1 MEINI
6 IRQFQNLMQAF
17 GIQALHV
24 KEGFWEESNYDKGLR
39 RQLYADFDYES
50 SLRDRMNDIQDSTL
64 YISKDTFEEYY
75 VTLKIPDTFVTSPG
89 KEFLHIGP
97 YLIELS
103 DKLINKVIE
112 ENNLPLYQ
120 MRELREYYHSIPLIS
135 STNILDNVI
144 ITQAGYLFGGRENV
158 RIQRIS
164 YTNVRNDA
172 AELLKPDAE
181 EKISMTLIEER
192 YSYEDDMLAAIEE
205 GDLEKTLACSRE
217 LGNYKIAP
225 RNTDVLREYK
235 NFSIVLNTLCRKAVQ
250 KAAVHPAHIDFESES
265 FARRIEACNSMPE
278 VNSLCTEMF
287 RKYCL
292 IVRNHSLKGY
302 SKIIQ
307 DTLNFIDFNLREPLS
322 LKLISEKEMVNAS
335 YLSAQFKKE
344 TGKTLTEYIN
354 QKRISSSL
362 VLLTATDLPVQRIAE
377 QVGIYDENYF
387 SRLFRKIQGSTPMQY
402 RNMMKS
408 KI

>member
-1 MEINI
+1 MEVNVIE
-6 IRQFQNLMQAF
+6 QFQNLMQAF

-24 KEGFWEESNYDKGLR
+24 KEGFLEDSNYDKGLR
-39 RQLYADFDYES
+39 RQLYEDFDYES
-50 SLRDRMNDIQDSTL
+50 SLRDRITDIQDSTL
-64 YISKDTFEEYY
+64 YVSKDTFEEYY
-75 VTLKIPDTFVTSPG
+75 VTLKIPDAFVTSPG
-89 KEFLHIGP
+89 REFLHIGP

-120 MRELREYYHSIPLIS
+120 MRELREYYYNVPLIS
-135 STNILDNVI
+135 TINILDNVI
-144 ITQAGYLFGGRENV
+144 ISQAGYLFGGRENV
-158 RIQRIS
+158 KIQRIS
-164 YTNVRNDA
+164 YTHVKNDA

-181 EKISMTLIEER
+181 EKISTILIEER
-192 YSYEDDMLAAIEE
+192 YSYEDDMLTAIEE
-205 GDLEKTLACSRE
+205 GNLEKALACSRE
-217 LGNYKIAP
+217 LGNLKIAP
-225 RNTDVLREYK
+225 RNIDVLRDSK
-235 NFSIVLNTLCRKAVQ
+235 NFAIVLNTLCRKAVQ
-250 KAAVHPAHIDFESES
+250 RAAVHPAHIDAESES
-265 FARRIEACNSMPE
+265 FARRIEACNSQE
-278 VNSLCTEMF
+278 NINSISLEMF

-292 IVRNHSLKGY
+292 IVRKHSLKGY

-362 VLLTATDLPVQRIAE
+362 VLLTATNLPVQRIAE

-387 SRLFRKIQGSTPMQY
+387 SRLFRKVQGSTPMQY

-408 KI
+408 NI